1 MDRRTQ
7 SEFYAE
13 IGQQLIEEMPEL
25 AYLRGAD
32 ITIAYLKS
40 EHAKKTKGK
49 LIHAQCEKVSEKYK
63 WGIPADFTITVF
75 EPNCEDF
82 DGEQMK
88 ILIFH
93 ELLHIGQVNGSWST
107 VPHDLEDFKVIIK
120 KYGAEWDLP
129 KGEQGEDEEHHA
141 GE

>member
-1 MDRRTQ
+1 MDRRTL
-7 SEFYAE
+7 SAE
-13 IGQQLIEEMPEL
+13 YSDIGWKLIEEMPEL

-32 ITIAYLKS
+32 ISISFLKS

-49 LIHAQCEKVSEKYK
+49 IIHAQCEKVSEKYK

-75 EPNCEDF
+75 EPNCMEF
-82 DGEQMK
+82 DDEQMR

-93 ELLHIGQVNGSWST
+93 ELLHIGQVNGTWST

-120 KYGAEWDLP
+120 KYGAYWNLP